1 MKNIKN
7 YHAQLWGWF
16 TIFKKICLGL
26 VILFSL
32 TGCKEKTNHHYPL
45 EIKDNEISQSNKN
58 ERQKEFQIDGLYE
71 VKRDC
76 FMYDKIDPL
85 RKWDEIKKGSSV
97 KILSNEKD
105 NFVRVDYFGN
115 QAYMKKEDLD
125 IES

>member
-1 MKNIKN
+1 MKNLKN
-7 YHAQLWGWF
+7 YPAQLWGWF
-16 TIFKKICLGL
+16 TIFKKICLSL

-45 EIKDNEISQSNKN
+45 EIENNKIIQSNKN
-58 ERQKEFQIDGLYE
+58 KKQKEFQIDGLYL

-105 NFVRVDYFGN
+105 DFVRVDYFGN

-125 IES
+125 IKS

>member
-1 MKNIKN
+1 M
-7 YHAQLWGWF
+7 
-16 TIFKKICLGL
+16 
-26 VILFSL
+26 ILFLL

-45 EIKDNEISQSNKN
+45 EITHNKIIQSNKN
-58 ERQKEFQIDGLYE
+58 KKQKEFQIDGLYL

-105 NFVRVDYFGN
+105 DFVRVDYFGN

-125 IES
+125 IKS